1 MRVAFAGKGGAGK
14 TTIAATLARVAARRG
29 RTVVAVDAD
38 SNPNLAAA
46 LGVDPATAAALA
58 GIPATAVSRKLT
70 GPSLNAPVDEL
81 LATHGTIAPDGVR
94 LLMMGAPAHAGEGC
108 LCSAHAAVSAVL
120 ADLGAATG
128 TLTVVDLEASPEHV
142 SRGTAR
148 FADLLVLVTEP
159 YYRSLEAT
167 RRLADLAA
175 ELPST
180 RTVVVVN
187 KVRAVGDATAVAEFC
202 ARHGLAIIGEV
213 PYSDAVVDA
222 DRRARPLL
230 DADPDGPVCTAVA
243 GVLDAL
249 VGVMSAATT
258 VEVTA

>member
-14 TTIAATLARVAARRG
+14 TTIAATMARQAARRG
-29 RTVVAVDAD
+29 TPVVAIDAD

-46 LGVDPATAAALA
+46 LGVDPSTAATLA
-58 GIPATAVSRKLT
+58 GIPPGSVSRKLT
-70 GPSLNAPVDEL
+70 GPSLTGTVDQL
-81 LATHGTIAPDGVR
+81 LALHGAMAPDGVR
-94 LLMMGAPAHAGEGC
+94 LLLMGAPAHAGEGC

-120 ADLGAATG
+120 ADLADAPAT
-128 TLTVVDLEASPEHV
+128 LAIIDLEASPEHV

-175 ELPST
+175 ELPAT

-187 KVRAVGDATAVAEFC
+187 KVRSPADGEAVGEFC
-202 ARHGLAIIGEV
+202 DRHGLPRLGEV
-213 PYSDAVVDA
+213 PFSDAVVAA
-222 DRRARPLL
+222 DRDARPLL
-230 DADPDGPVCTAVA
+230 DADADGPVVAAIA
-243 GVLDAL
+243 GVL
-249 VGVMSAATT
+249 AAM
-258 VEVTA
+258 EVPA

>member
-1 MRVAFAGKGGAGK
+1 VRVAFAGKGGAGK

-29 RTVVAVDAD
+29 MHVVAIDAD

-46 LGVDPATAAALA
+46 LGVSPEDAATLA
-58 GIPATAVSRKLT
+58 GIPASAVSRKLAA
-70 GPSLNAPVDEL
+70 GPGLTMGVDEV
-81 LATHGTIAPDGVR
+81 LASYGTVAPDGVR
-94 LLMMGAPAHAGEGC
+94 LMLMGAPAHAGEGC

-120 ADLGAATG
+120 ADLGEATS
-128 TLTVVDLEASPEHV
+128 TLAVVDMEASPEHV

-180 RTVVVVN
+180 RVVVAVN
-187 KVRAVGDATAVAEFC
+187 KVRSAGDGEAVADFC
-202 ARHGLAIIGEV
+202 ARHDLPSLGEI
-213 PYSDAVVDA
+213 PFSDAVVDA
-222 DRRARPLL
+222 DRGARPLL
-230 DADPDGPVCTAVA
+230 DADPEGPAVA
-243 GVLDAL
+243 AVGRVLDAM
-249 VGVMSAATT
+249 GVS
-258 VEVTA
+258 V

>member
-14 TTIAATLARVAARRG
+14 TTIAATLARLAARRG
-29 RTVVAVDAD
+29 TPVVAIDAD

-46 LGVDPATAAALA
+46 LGVDPSAAAGLA

-70 GPSLNAPVDEL
+70 GPSLTAGVDDV
-81 LATHGTIAPDGVR
+81 LAAHGTVGPDGVR
-94 LLMMGAPAHAGEGC
+94 LLLMGAPAHAGEGC

-120 ADLGAATG
+120 ADLGEAPD

-148 FADLLVLVTEP
+148 FAEVLVLVTEP

-175 ELPST
+175 ELHST

-187 KVRAVGDATAVAEFC
+187 KVRSSADGEAVAEFC
-202 ARHGLAIIGEV
+202 DRHYLPCVGEV
-213 PYSDAVVDA
+213 PFSDAVVDA
-222 DRRARPLL
+222 DRSARPLL
-230 DADPDGPVCTAVA
+230 DADPDGPVVAAVA
-243 GVLDAL
+243 AMLDA
-249 VGVMSAATT
+249 M
-258 VEVTA
+258 EVRA

>member
-1 MRVAFAGKGGAGK
+1 MRVALAGKGGAGK

-29 RTVVAVDAD
+29 LDVVAIDAD

-46 LGVDPATAAALA
+46 LGVDRAVAAGLG
-58 GIPATAVSRKLT
+58 GIPSAAVSRKLSG
-70 GPSLNAPVDEL
+70 GPGLTTTVDEV
-81 LATHGTIAPDGVR
+81 LAGSGTVGPDGVR
-94 LLMMGAPAHAGEGC
+94 LLLMGAPAHAGEGC

-120 ADLGAATG
+120 ADRGSVPGA
-128 TLTVVDLEASPEHV
+128 LTIIDMEASPEHV

-180 RTVVVVN
+180 RVVAVVN
-187 KVRAVGDATAVAEFC
+187 KVRSAGDGEAVAEFC
-202 ARHGLAIIGEV
+202 ERHGLPRVGEV
-213 PYSDAVVDA
+213 PFSDAVVDA
-222 DRRARPLL
+222 DRGAVPLL
-230 DADPDGPVCTAVA
+230 DADPNGPAVA
-243 GVLDAL
+243 AVERILDAI
-249 VGVMSAATT
+249 GVNA
-258 VEVTA
+258 